1 VIINRQSSN
10 GVTASGGYWQSDE
23 IFARRKWRPKGK
35 RTRDRRE
42 RILFDVKGSKN
53 VPQDFTG
60 APSVNERERGRER
73 ARSRS
78 LARTRLHGHTYYGK
92 IKGRGYSP

>member
-1 VIINRQSSN
+1 MALR
-10 GVTASGGYWQSDE
+10 SGGYWQSDE

-35 RTRDRRE
+35 RTRERRE

-60 APSVNERERGRER
+60 APSCARARTR
-73 ARSRS
+73 ARSRITGKS
-78 LARTRLHGHTYYGK
+78 KVETIRLEGSKYF
-92 IKGRGYSP
+92 

>member
-1 VIINRQSSN
+1 M
-10 GVTASGGYWQSDE
+10 ALPSGGYWQSDE

-35 RTRDRRE
+35 RTREQRE

-60 APSVNERERGRER
+60 APPCARAR
-73 ARSRS
+73 ARSRITGKS
-78 LARTRLHGHTYYGK
+78 KVETVRLEGSKYF
-92 IKGRGYSP
+92 

>member
-1 VIINRQSSN
+1 M
-10 GVTASGGYWQSDE
+10 ALPSGGYWQSDE

-35 RTRDRRE
+35 RARERRE

-60 APSVNERERGRER
+60 APPCARAQ
-73 ARSRS
+73 ARSRITGKS
-78 LARTRLHGHTYYGK
+78 KVETIRLEGSKYF
-92 IKGRGYSP
+92 

>member
-1 VIINRQSSN
+1 M
-10 GVTASGGYWQSDE
+10 ALPSGGYWQSDE

-35 RTRDRRE
+35 RTAGARRE

-60 APSVNERERGRER
+60 APLR
-73 ARSRS
+73 AAPRTRVRSRITGKS
-78 LARTRLHGHTYYGK
+78 KVETIRLEGSKYF
-92 IKGRGYSP
+92 

>member
-1 VIINRQSSN
+1 M
-10 GVTASGGYWQSDE
+10 ALPSGGYWQSDE

-35 RTRDRRE
+35 RTRERGE

-60 APSVNERERGRER
+60 APPCARARQRERTR
-73 ARSRS
+73 ARSRITDKS
-78 LARTRLHGHTYYGK
+78 KVETIRLEGSKYF
-92 IKGRGYSP
+92 

>member
-1 VIINRQSSN
+1 M
-10 GVTASGGYWQSDE
+10 ALPSGGYWQSDE

-60 APSVNERERGRER
+60 ALARVVRPRAR
-73 ARSRS
+73 ARSRITGKS
-78 LARTRLHGHTYYGK
+78 KVETIRLEGSKYF
-92 IKGRGYSP
+92 

>member
-1 VIINRQSSN
+1 M
-10 GVTASGGYWQSDE
+10 ALPSGGYWQSDE

-60 APSVNERERGRER
+60 AR
-73 ARSRS
+73 ARSRITGKS
-78 LARTRLHGHTYYGK
+78 KVETIRLEGSKYF
-92 IKGRGYSP
+92 